1 MGATF
6 SAVKTLIVPAIISLI
21 LFLLSTFVLYPLWQ
35 RYRNRYSQY
44 LPLDTISE
52 QTSSLRARITGG
64 IGRLI
69 FTTRWGTH
77 LTDRLVIGG
86 RESFDSEDGE
96 ELEDVDES
104 TGRGGN
110 NSVSIDSSRRLSRDL
125 EEGFIDDSDEDSDNG
140 PRSR

>member
-6 SAVKTLIVPAIISLI
+6 SAVKTLVVPAIISLI

-44 LPLDTISE
+44 LPIDTLSE

-64 IGRLI
+64 LSNLI
-69 FTTRWGTH
+69 FTSRWSTGFA
-77 LTDRLVIGG
+77 DRLVVGG
-86 RESFDSEDGE
+86 RPSFDSEDGE

-110 NSVSIDSSRRLSRDL
+110 IGDSIDSSRRLSRDL
-125 EEGFIDDSDEDSDNG
+125 EEGFIDDSDESSSDDS
-140 PRSR
+140 SR